1 MGFLGGGSSPPK
13 VEPFVPPPVIEDP
26 AIEEA
31 KRRERERLKRKRGR
45 GASILTGPQ
54 GVLEPATTGRKTL
67 LGE

>member
-1 MGFLGGGSSPPK
+1 MGFGGGKPKK
-13 VEPFVPPPVIEDP
+13 VEPFIPPPVIEDP

-31 KRRERERLKRKRGR
+31 KRRERERLRKKRGR

-54 GVLEPATTGRKTL
+54 GVLGPANVGLKTL

>member
-1 MGFLGGGSSPPK
+1 MSFGGKPK
-13 VEPFVPPPVIEDP
+13 KPEPFIPPPVIEDP

-31 KRRERERLKRKRGR
+31 KRRERERLRKKRGR

-54 GVLEPATTGRKTL
+54 GDLGPANVSLKTL